1 MLLWLYSHK
10 EDALQ
15 DLELVDPKMNSSF
28 RCAINNKGN
37 RTYEYVK
44 ELKKIWT
51 EENVEF
57 NGEYYNIP
65 QSKIGQNRYKN
76 HTDLLS

>member
-1 MLLWLYSHK
+1 M
-10 EDALQ
+10 
-15 DLELVDPKMNSSF
+15 PF
-28 RCAINNKGN
+28 NNKEN
-37 RTYEYVK
+37 RAYEYVK
-44 ELKKIWT
+44 KLKKILT

-76 HTDLLS
+76 HTDLFILEDSVQLQ

>member
-1 MLLWLYSHK
+1 MIQRWIQVS
-10 EDALQ
+10 D
-15 DLELVDPKMNSSF
+15 VPF
-28 RCAINNKGN
+28 NNKGN
-37 RTYEYVK
+37 GAYEYAK

-51 EENVEF
+51 EENIEF

-76 HTDLLS
+76 HTDLFILEDPVQLQ

>member
-1 MLLWLYSHK
+1 
-10 EDALQ
+10 
-15 DLELVDPKMNSSF
+15 VPF
-28 RCAINNKGN
+28 NNKGN
-37 RTYEYVK
+37 RAYEYGK
-44 ELKKIWT
+44 ELKKIWI

>member
-1 MLLWLYSHK
+1 
-10 EDALQ
+10 
-15 DLELVDPKMNSSF
+15 VPF
-28 RCAINNKGN
+28 NNKAN
-37 RTYEYVK
+37 RAYEYVK

-65 QSKIGQNRYKN
+65 QTKIGQNRYKN
-76 HTDLLS
+76 HTDLLSWRIQSNYNKNDY